1 MPSTTI
7 FQSGMLDHMCWAC
20 KEDALK
26 LISWVHY
33 LLSGYQR
40 VAESEEEGWF
50 LPRALTM
57 CAVWSSPQPTARERR
72 RTSFSAQVKQ
82 QGFNMTIQ
90 EKNRNPVAF
99 EGKGIVIGSV
109 LKILRARDGGWSH
122 LPAGT
127 AEGDRSSRG
136 ISYNFIH
143 VYWQELVFLVVQT
156 WDS

>member
-1 MPSTTI
+1 
-7 FQSGMLDHMCWAC
+7 
-20 KEDALK
+20 
-26 LISWVHY
+26 
-33 LLSGYQR
+33 
-40 VAESEEEGWF
+40 
-50 LPRALTM
+50 
-57 CAVWSSPQPTARERR
+57 
-72 RTSFSAQVKQ
+72 
-82 QGFNMTIQ
+82 MTIQ

-122 LPAGT
+122 RPAGT

-143 VYWQELVFLVVQT
+143 VYWQELVFLIVQT